1 VIQYDFKP
9 KNIHRKT
16 RKKKAGF
23 PLLRLVL
30 LGALLWGGYSWY
42 NSDKVDVAATP
53 KASEKKNTPVE
64 TSAKSPDYNEF
75 TLPDGNRQVSLV
87 LQSSTPDSILDTLSG
102 ISLTIAETEQV
113 YTDGRK
119 VLDFVYNSKKELVRF
134 RIHRPDQLLDFSRYF
149 DSSGKVHYLDSTGC
163 AWNKL
168 CLQSPL
174 AHAAIE
180 LDSLFDFSGREKLQY
195 YDKFIGLGESPVRA
209 SEKGIVIS
217 EGLDSTTGLQMM
229 RLYHGQNTEIL
240 YKGLAI
246 LSSAGKGDTV
256 NQGDVLGRLSP
267 RDSSSF
273 YVQVLRNGK
282 FVRFE
287 NLRAEAF
294 PRP

>member
-1 VIQYDFKP
+1 MIQYDFKP
-9 KNIHRKT
+9 KNTYRKT
-16 RKKKAGF
+16 RKKKTGF
-23 PLLRLVL
+23 PVLRLVL

-42 NSDKVDVAATP
+42 QSDTRDANTTP
-53 KASEKKNTPVE
+53 KVAVKKSTPVE
-64 TSAKSPDYNEF
+64 NSAKSPDYTEF
-75 TLPDGNRQVSLV
+75 ILPNGNRQISLV
-87 LQSSTPDSILDTLSG
+87 LQSSIPDSILDTLRG
-102 ISLTIAETEQV
+102 ISLAIAETEQV
-113 YTDGRK
+113 HTHGRK
-119 VLDFVYNSKKELVRF
+119 VLDFVYNSKKELIRF
-134 RIHRPDQLLDFSRYF
+134 RIHRQDQLMDFSRYV
-149 DSSGKVHYLDSTGC
+149 DASGKMHYLDSTGC
-163 AWNKL
+163 AWNTL

-174 AHAAIE
+174 AHAAIV

-209 SEKGIVIS
+209 AEKGIILS
-217 EGLDSTTGLQMM
+217 EGMDSATGLQMM

-240 YKGLAI
+240 YKGLAV

-256 NQGDVLGRLSP
+256 KQGDVLGRLSP